1 MSSKYKQTQVFTP
14 EWATKAMLS
23 MLDRES
29 WKDHSTYL
37 FEPTCG
43 DGELLIV
50 CLKDIYAQLQELYE
64 SKERAL
70 VETMFKF
77 FALEIDPEMT
87 VKCRERIYNWIA
99 TESEGMDESTFS
111 SLMVASLLQDRI
123 RNQDFFKFMDSKSVE
138 NIRLMK

>member
-1 MSSKYKQTQVFTP
+1 MSSKYKKTQIFTP
-14 EWATKAMLS
+14 EWVSKEMLS
-23 MLDRES
+23 MLNKES
-29 WKDHSTYL
+29 WKNHSTYL
-37 FEPTCG
+37 FEPSCG

-50 CLKDIYAQLQELYE
+50 CLEDMYAQLQELYG

-70 VETMFKF
+70 VETMHKF

-87 VKCRERIYNWIA
+87 VKCRERIYNWIS
-99 TESEGMDESTFS
+99 TESQGMNQNTFS